1 VSAAELRLLICMNE
15 SHGATILK
23 VAKQY
28 PALKLGYH
36 LRALSADLLE
46 ISLDITKGFDWN
58 TGVHGSS
65 EAFWMWVEDR
75 EGVEIIQ

>member
-1 VSAAELRLLICMNE
+1 
-15 SHGATILK
+15 ILK
-23 VAKQY
+23 AAKQY

-36 LRALSADLLE
+36 LRALSADFLE
-46 ISLDITKGFDWN
+46 IFLDVMKDFDWN

-65 EAFWMWVEDR
+65 EAFWLWGEDR